1 MLILNNLIFHRVIT
15 VFLQMNCRS
24 RRLFQIVVFSF
35 QLIPHHVYV
44 GSLDFTF
51 AARRLL
57 LLLRLL
63 LLRLLRFLLLLRV
76 LVLPFHRLYPEPA
89 GATSFCG
96 PGAIFK

>member
-1 MLILNNLIFHRVIT
+1 MELGLE
-15 VFLQMNCRS
+15 
-24 RRLFQIVVFSF
+24 LFF
-35 QLIPHHVYV
+35 PHHVYV

-57 LLLRLL
+57 LLL

-76 LVLPFHRLYPEPA
+76 LALPFHRLYPEPA

>member
-1 MLILNNLIFHRVIT
+1 MQ
-15 VFLQMNCRS
+15 VF
-24 RRLFQIVVFSF
+24 
-35 QLIPHHVYV
+35 PHHVYV

-57 LLLRLL
+57 LLL
-63 LLRLLRFLLLLRV
+63 LRLLRFLLLLRV
-76 LVLPFHRLYPEPA
+76 LALPFHRLYPEPA

>member
-1 MLILNNLIFHRVIT
+1 ML
-15 VFLQMNCRS
+15 
-24 RRLFQIVVFSF
+24 VV
-35 QLIPHHVYV
+35 PHHVYV

-57 LLLRLL
+57 LLLLRLLLL

-76 LVLPFHRLYPEPA
+76 LALPFHRLYPEPA

-96 PGAIFK
+96 PEPPGREFSL